1 MSAKLT
7 TLVQS
12 ARVPFLILAPVSVF
26 LGISTAYISTPEIEW
41 LHIALAIVAALL
53 AHISVN
59 AFNEYM
65 DFRSGLDLKTE
76 RTPFSGG
83 SGGLVNN
90 PAALNS
96 VLAMAWVTLLGTIAI
111 GIYFVYLRGEALLW
125 LGAIGVLLVVG
136 YTPWIN
142 RSPLL
147 CWLAPGL
154 GFGPVMVLGTHIA
167 LTGDLNGLALL
178 VSLVP
183 FMLAN
188 NLLLL
193 NQFPDIDADRASG
206 RRHVPIIY
214 GKSASLAL
222 YSFGVLMATIAIILG
237 CTLSLLPWLSLLAL
251 LPLLL
256 AVTVVLGLK
265 PLLRKGSATW
275 LPYLG
280 RNVAMTL
287 VTPIIL
293 GVTLFLG

>member
-1 MSAKLT
+1 MSIKLA
-7 TLVQS
+7 TLIQS

-26 LGISTAYISTPEIEW
+26 LGICTAYISAVEIDW
-41 LHIALAIVAALL
+41 LHVALAVVAALL

-83 SGGLVNN
+83 SGGLVEN
-90 PAALNS
+90 PAALNG
-96 VLAMAWVTLLGTIAI
+96 VLVMAWATLLGTIAI
-111 GIYFVYLRGEALLW
+111 GSYFVYLRGEALLW

-193 NQFPDIDADRASG
+193 NQFPDIDADRVSG

-222 YSFGVLMATIAIILG
+222 YSFGVLVASVAIIMG
-237 CTLSLLPWLSLLAL
+237 CFLSLLPWLSLLAL
-251 LPLLL
+251 LPLSL
-256 AVTVVLGLK
+256 AITVVLGLK
-265 PLLRKGSATW
+265 PLLRKSSATW
-275 LPYLG
+275 LPFLG
-280 RNVAMTL
+280 RNVIMTL
-287 VTPIIL
+287 VTPLIL
-293 GVTLFLG
+293 GITLLFG

>member
-1 MSAKLT
+1 MNAKLA
-7 TLVQS
+7 TLMQS

-26 LGISTAYISTPEIEW
+26 LGISTAYISASDIQW
-41 LHIALAIVAALL
+41 LHVVLAVIAALL

-83 SGGLVNN
+83 SGGLVDN
-90 PAALNS
+90 PSALKS
-96 VLAMAWVTLLGTIAI
+96 VLAMAWITLLLTIAI
-111 GIYFVYLRGEALLW
+111 GGYFVYLRGEALLW
-125 LGAIGVLLVVG
+125 LGAIGVILVVG

-154 GFGPVMVLGTHIA
+154 GFGPVMVLGTHIV
-167 LTGDLNGLALL
+167 LTGELNALALL

-193 NQFPDIDADRASG
+193 NQFPDIDADRTSG

-214 GKSASLAL
+214 GKAASLAL
-222 YSFGVLMATIAIILG
+222 YSLGVLVASMAIIVG
-237 CTLSLLPWLSLLAL
+237 CVLSWLPWLSLLAL

-256 AVTVVLGLK
+256 AVSVVLGLK

-280 RNVAMTL
+280 RNVVMTL
-287 VTPIIL
+287 VTPVIL
-293 GVTLFLG
+293 GTTLIFG

>member
-1 MSAKLT
+1 MSAKLP
-7 TLVQS
+7 TLMQS

-26 LGISTAYISTPEIEW
+26 LGISSAYVSATDIQW
-41 LHIALAIVAALL
+41 LHVALAVLAAIL

-65 DFRSGLDLKTE
+65 DYRSGLDLKTE

-83 SGGLVNN
+83 SGGLVDN
-90 PAALNS
+90 PSALNS
-96 VLAMAWVTLLGTIAI
+96 VLAMAWITLLLTMAI
-111 GIYFVYLRGEALLW
+111 GGYFIYLRGEALLW

-147 CWLAPGL
+147 CWMAPGL

-178 VSLVP
+178 LSLVP

-193 NQFPDIDADRASG
+193 NQFPDIDADRANG

-214 GKSASLAL
+214 GKAASLAL
-222 YSFGVLMATIAIILG
+222 YSLG
-237 CTLSLLPWLSLLAL
+237 LLVASFAVVIGCVFELLPWLSLLAL
-251 LPLLL
+251 VPLALGM
-256 AVTVVLGLK
+256 TVVLGLK
-265 PLLRKGSATW
+265 PLLRKGAATW

-280 RNVAMTL
+280 RNVVMTL

-293 GVTLFLG
+293 GTTLILG